1 MRWFHCQKFKVGS
14 LQKVLLSTTYEILI
28 IPIASP
34 LRIGVY
40 KDGKLIETVTNSGKT
55 SEVLLKILTDL
66 AFKYNYSRL
75 IYTSGPGSYM
85 AIKLTYIT
93 LRSLEILKG
102 IRFDACEAFELNEH
116 KPIKAMGKLY
126 FIKEN
131 KTIITKKFDEVLE
144 QRFEL
149 PSMLS
154 EVTLLDNNKPLY
166 ILPAV

>member
-1 MRWFHCQKFKVGS
+1 MPNYYKILIIS
-14 LQKVLLSTTYEILI
+14 ISSPLLIGVYRDEILI
-28 IPIASP
+28 E
-34 LRIGVY
+34 
-40 KDGKLIETVTNSGKT
+40 KIESNQKT
-55 SEVLLKILTDL
+55 SDILLKILMEL
-66 AFKYNYSRL
+66 SLKYNYREV
-75 IYTSGPGSYM
+75 IYTNGPGSYM

-102 IRFDACEAFELNEH
+102 ITFRGCNAFDLNAN
-116 KPIKAMGKLY
+116 KPIKAIGKLY

-131 KTIITKKFDEVLE
+131 NTIITEKFDEAVE

-154 EVTLLDNNKPLY
+154 EVTLLNNNKPMY

>member
-1 MRWFHCQKFKVGS
+1 
-14 LQKVLLSTTYEILI
+14 LQKVLPSSYEILI

-34 LRIGVY
+34 LLIGVY
-40 KDGKLIETVTNSGKT
+40 ENGKLIETVEDAGKT
-55 SEVLLKILTDL
+55 SEVLLKVLTEL
-66 AFKYNYSRL
+66 SAKYDYKRVV
-75 IYTSGPGSYM
+75 YASGPGSYM

-93 LRSLEILKG
+93 LRSLEIVNE
-102 IRFDACEAFELNEH
+102 ITFDACEAFELNEH

-131 KTIITKKFDEVLE
+131 NTIITKKFDEVLE
-144 QRFEL
+144 QRFAL

-154 EVTLLDNNKPLY
+154 EVTLLDNNRPLY

>member
-1 MRWFHCQKFKVGS
+1 MGVYRDD
-14 LQKVLLSTTYEILI
+14 ILI
-28 IPIASP
+28 EEIKS
-34 LRIGVY
+34 
-40 KDGKLIETVTNSGKT
+40 EEKT
-55 SEVLLKILTDL
+55 SEILLKFLMEL
-66 AFKYNYSRL
+66 FQKYNSTYL

-93 LRSLEILKG
+93 LRSLEITKG
-102 IRFDACEAFELNEH
+102 ITFDACDAFSLNQNN
-116 KPIKAMGKLY
+116 PIKAMGKLY

-131 KTIITKKFDEVLE
+131 NTIITKKFDEAVE

-154 EVTLLDNNKPLY
+154 EVAILNDNKPMY

>member
-1 MRWFHCQKFKVGS
+1 MPS
-14 LQKVLLSTTYEILI
+14 PYTLLI
-28 IPIASP
+28 ISISSP
-34 LRIGVY
+34 LLIGVY
-40 KDGKLIETVTNSGKT
+40 KEDCLVETISLKQKT
-55 SEVLLKILTDL
+55 SEVLLKVLMEL
-66 AFKYNYSRL
+66 FEKYNYNNL
-75 IYTSGPGSYM
+75 LYTNGPGSYM

-102 IRFDACEAFELNEH
+102 FSFSGCNAFDLNAN

-131 KTIITKKFDEVLE
+131 NTIITKKFDEAVE

-149 PSMLS
+149 PSLLS
-154 EVTLLDNNKPLY
+154 DVTILNDNRPLY

>member
-1 MRWFHCQKFKVGS
+1 M
-14 LQKVLLSTTYEILI
+14 
-28 IPIASP
+28 
-34 LRIGVY
+34 Y
-40 KDGKLIETVTNSGKT
+40 KDDCLIEKIESNQKT

-66 AFKYNYSRL
+66 SEKYNYSQL
-75 IYTSGPGSYM
+75 LYTNGPGSYM

-102 IRFDACEAFELNEH
+102 ITFTGCNAFDLNAN

-131 KTIITKKFDEVLE
+131 NTIITKKFDEAVE

-154 EVTLLDNNKPLY
+154 EVTVLNDNKPLY

>member
-1 MRWFHCQKFKVGS
+1 MPNYYK
-14 LQKVLLSTTYEILI
+14 ILI
-28 IPIASP
+28 ISISSP
-34 LRIGVY
+34 LLIGVY
-40 KDGKLIETVTNSGKT
+40 REDILIEKIESNQKT
-55 SEVLLKILTDL
+55 SDILLKILMEL
-66 AFKYNYSRL
+66 SHKYNYKEV

-102 IRFDACEAFELNEH
+102 IRFKGCNAFDLNAN

-131 KTIITKKFDEVLE
+131 NTIITEKFDEAVE

-154 EVTLLDNNKPLY
+154 EVTLLNNNKPMY

>member
-1 MRWFHCQKFKVGS
+1 LPKVS
-14 LQKVLLSTTYEILI
+14 PSIYTILI
-28 IPIASP
+28 ISIASP
-34 LRIGVY
+34 LLIGVY
-40 KDGKLIETVTNSGKT
+40 RDAELVEKIETEEKT
-55 SEVLLKILTDL
+55 SEILLKTLTEL
-66 AFKYNYSRL
+66 SIKYNYSHL

-93 LRSLEILKG
+93 IRSLEILKD
-102 IRFDACEAFELNEH
+102 ITFDACDAFTLNNQN
-116 KPIKAMGKLY
+116 PIKAIGKLY

-131 KTIITKKFDEVLE
+131 NTIITKKFDEAVE

-154 EVTLLDNNKPLY
+154 EVTILNDNKPMY

>member
-1 MRWFHCQKFKVGS
+1 LPS
-14 LQKVLLSTTYEILI
+14 SYTILI
-28 IPIASP
+28 ISISSP
-34 LRIGVY
+34 LLIGVY
-40 KDGKLIETVTNSGKT
+40 QNNQLVDSIESTQKT
-55 SEVLLKILTDL
+55 SEILLKLL
-66 AFKYNYSRL
+66 RELQLKYNYSKL
-75 IYTSGPGSYM
+75 LYTNGPGSYM

-93 LRSLEILKG
+93 LRSLEILEG
-102 IRFDACEAFELNEH
+102 VSFSGCNAFDLNGN

-131 KTIITKKFDEVLE
+131 NTIITKKIDEVVE

-154 EVTLLDNNKPLY
+154 EVTILNDNKPLY

>member
-1 MRWFHCQKFKVGS
+1 MPS
-14 LQKVLLSTTYEILI
+14 SYTILI
-28 IPIASP
+28 ISISSP
-34 LRIGVY
+34 LLIGVY
-40 KDGKLIETVTNSGKT
+40 KDGGLVETISSTQKT
-55 SEVLLKILTDL
+55 SETLLKVLMEL
-66 AFKYNYSRL
+66 SEKYHYHNL
-75 IYTSGPGSYM
+75 LYTNGPGSYM

-102 IRFDACEAFELNEH
+102 ISFKGCNAFDLNAN

-131 KTIITKKFDEVLE
+131 NTIITKKFDEAVE

-149 PSMLS
+149 PSLLS
-154 EVTLLDNNKPLY
+154 DVTILNDNRPLY

>member
-1 MRWFHCQKFKVGS
+1 M
-14 LQKVLLSTTYEILI
+14 QKVLPSSYKILI
-28 IPIASP
+28 ISISSP
-34 LRIGVY
+34 LLIGVY
-40 KDGKLIETVTNSGKT
+40 KDNLLIEKIESNQKT
-55 SEVLLKILTDL
+55 SEVLLKILTQL
-66 AFKYNYSRL
+66 SKKYNYSSI
-75 IYTSGPGSYM
+75 IYTNGPGSYM

-102 IRFDACEAFELNEH
+102 IPFTGCNAFDLNSN

-131 KTIITKKFDEVLE
+131 NTIITKKFDEALE

-154 EVTLLDNNKPLY
+154 EVTVLNDNKPLY

>member
-1 MRWFHCQKFKVGS
+1 
-14 LQKVLLSTTYEILI
+14 LQKVLRSSYTILI
-28 IPIASP
+28 ISISSP
-34 LRIGVY
+34 LLIGVY
-40 KDGKLIETVTNSGKT
+40 RDDTLIETISSNQKT
-55 SEVLLKILTDL
+55 SEVLLKILIEL
-66 AFKYNYSRL
+66 SVKYSYKRL
-75 IYTSGPGSYM
+75 LYTNGPGSYM

-102 IRFDACEAFELNEH
+102 ISFFGCNAFDLNAN

-131 KTIITKKFDEVLE
+131 NTIITEKIDEAVE

-149 PSMLS
+149 PSLLS
-154 EVTLLDNNKPLY
+154 DVTILNDNRPLY

>member
-1 MRWFHCQKFKVGS
+1 MPKY
-14 LQKVLLSTTYEILI
+14 TILI
-28 IPIASP
+28 VSIASP
-34 LRIGVY
+34 LLVGVY
-40 KDGKLIETVTNSGKT
+40 RDDILIETIQSEEKT
-55 SEVLLKILTDL
+55 SEILLKLLMEI
-66 AFKYNYSRL
+66 FQKYNSKYL

-93 LRSLEILKG
+93 LRSLEITKEVT
-102 IRFDACEAFELNEH
+102 FDACDAFSLNH
-116 KPIKAMGKLY
+116 NNPIKAMGKLY

-131 KTIITKKFDEVLE
+131 NTIITKKFDEAVE

-154 EVTLLDNNKPLY
+154 EVAILNDNKPMY

>member
-1 MRWFHCQKFKVGS
+1 
-14 LQKVLLSTTYEILI
+14 LQKVLPSHAYEILI
-28 IPIASP
+28 ISISSP
-34 LRIGVY
+34 LLIGVY
-40 KDGKLIETVTNSGKT
+40 EDGKLIESVENEGKT
-55 SEVLLKILTDL
+55 SDVLLQILMDL
-66 AFKYNYSRL
+66 ASKYHYTRV

-93 LRSLEILKG
+93 LRTLEILEE
-102 IRFDACEAFELNEH
+102 ISFNACEAFDLNQG

-131 KTIITKKFDEVLE
+131 NTIITKKFDEVLE

-154 EVTLLDNNKPLY
+154 EVTILDDNKPLY

>member
-1 MRWFHCQKFKVGS
+1 M
-14 LQKVLLSTTYEILI
+14 LSSYTILI
-28 IPIASP
+28 ISISSP
-34 LRIGVY
+34 LLIGVY
-40 KDGKLIETVTNSGKT
+40 QNDKLVESIESSEKT
-55 SEVLLKILTDL
+55 SEVLLKILSEL
-66 AFKYNYSRL
+66 ELKYNYSKL
-75 IYTSGPGSYM
+75 LYTNGPGSYM

-102 IRFDACEAFELNEH
+102 ISFSGCNAFDLNGN

-131 KTIITKKFDEVLE
+131 NTIITKKIDEAVE

-149 PSMLS
+149 PSLLS
-154 EVTLLDNNKPLY
+154 DVTILDNNRPLY